1 MAAKKKNIIIV
12 SLSVV
17 FVCSLTGAFFAH
29 RYYNYIYAPNVAV
42 AEGET
47 YMYIPTGSDYT
58 DVLDSLTAAALLI
71 DETSF
76 RWVAEQKDYAERVKP
91 GRYRITDG
99 MSNNELVNML
109 RSGRQSAVNVTFNNV
124 RTLPDLAAKLATI
137 IEADSLQLIQAF
149 TDSELIASYGFDS
162 HTFACM
168 FLPNTYEFYW
178 NTSARQFTD
187 RMKQEYDVF
196 WTEERIAKAKE
207 SEYPM
212 TQVQVSI
219 LASIVEQETR
229 MNDEKPRVAGVYI
242 NRLKKGMLLQ
252 ADPTVIFAAN
262 DFSIQRVLFSHLEI
276 DSPYNTYKYQGLP
289 PGPICIPSVT
299 SIEAVL
305 DYEKHEYLYF
315 CAKDDFSGY
324 HSFAKTLQQHNANAR
339 KFHRALN
346 QRQIR

>member
-1 MAAKKKNIIIV
+1 
-12 SLSVV
+12 
-17 FVCSLTGAFFAH
+17 
-29 RYYNYIYAPNVAV
+29 
-42 AEGET
+42 
-47 YMYIPTGSDYT
+47 
-58 DVLDSLTAAALLI
+58 
-71 DETSF
+71 
-76 RWVAEQKDYAERVKP
+76 
-91 GRYRITDG
+91 
-99 MSNNELVNML
+99 
-109 RSGRQSAVNVTFNNV
+109 
-124 RTLPDLAAKLATI
+124 
-137 IEADSLQLIQAF
+137 
-149 TDSELIASYGFDS
+149 
-162 HTFACM
+162 CM

-219 LASIVEQETR
+219 LAAIVEQETR

-299 SIEAVL
+299 SIDAVL
-305 DYEKHEYLYF
+305 NYEKHEYLYF